1 MGVIVVSK
9 VERDGGM
16 VDVTLSRDGTRF
28 TVSVPAIIAASED
41 AETIYQQMA
50 NTVCREADSLR
61 SIVKA
66 NQGL

>member
-1 MGVIVVSK
+1 MSVAVLSK
-9 VERDGGM
+9 VDRDGGM
-16 VDVTLSRDGTRF
+16 VDVTLSKDGTRF

-41 AETIYQQMA
+41 ADIIYAQMA

>member
-1 MGVIVVSK
+1 MNVVVVDK
-9 VERDGGM
+9 KERDGGM
-16 VDVTLSRDGTRF
+16 VDVTLSKDGTRF
-28 TVSVPAIIAASED
+28 IVSVPAIIAASED
-41 AETIYQQMA
+41 AEVIYQQMA